1 MTEDQHASLTHCCA
15 IEDTLSPQGYRVQ
28 YVTREKYRGSDRT
41 KLCIAIKG
49 GVKHYAFRICDPDHP
64 DHHRRIQ
71 SIEDLSLR
79 MARFYV
85 TAEGIV
91 LSVEAPGHN
100 LWEIEPAPD
109 PNKVEDQL
117 IEFALWTQRHQL
129 IHGDL
134 RPWNVFF
141 DNDRG
146 VQVIDWPKLSAF
158 VDDLLPRGDL
168 PPRRND
174 LLGHG
179 HYANSHPAL
188 VARCNFTE
196 IDMRDARLIGKLLRG
211 EIGLAGAWPRG
222 SHPSWRPSWCER

>member
-1 MTEDQHASLTHCCA
+1 MSNSAT
-15 IEDTLSPQGYRVQ
+15 IEDILSPHGYRVH
-28 YVTREKYRGSDRT
+28 YVTREKYRGSERT
-41 KLCIAIKG
+41 TLCIAEKG
-49 GVKHYAFRICDPDHP
+49 GARHYAFKICAPDDP

-71 SIEDLSLR
+71 SIEDLSPR
-79 MARFYV
+79 VARFYV
-85 TAEGIV
+85 TVEGIV

-109 PNKVEDQL
+109 PHTVEAQL

-141 DNDRG
+141 DNDHG
-146 VQVIDWPKLSAF
+146 VQVIDWLNLSAF
-158 VDDLLPRGDL
+158 VDDLLPRGEL

-179 HYANSHPAL
+179 HYANVYPDL
-188 VARCNFTE
+188 VAERNFTE
-196 IDMRDARLIGKLLRG
+196 IDLRDARLIGKLLKG

-222 SHPSWRPSWCER
+222 SHPSWRPSWCKP